1 MRLRV
6 LGCSGTYPTPAS
18 PSSGYLIEDD
28 DTCIWVDAGSGTFA
42 ALQAV
47 TDLNRVDALFLSHVH
62 SDHCLDIFPLYYAL
76 RFGARD
82 GRTDKLRLFVPE
94 GTEAH
99 LGSFLVGDSG
109 CRMGDVFDFAVVGDG
124 GHVAI
129 GAVDLRFART
139 DHPVPTLATRLE
151 SGGRSLTYSSDTGPR
166 VDVDRLAADCDLF
179 VCEATYQNG
188 HVGPPL
194 HLTAAQAGEL
204 GKRAR
209 CDRLVL
215 THLWPANDPEVSLQ
229 EASEATDCSVEVT
242 RAGAVY
248 DV

>member
-18 PSSGYLIEDD
+18 PSSGYLVEDD
-28 DTCIWVDAGSGTFA
+28 DTCVWVDAGSGTFA
-42 ALQAV
+42 AMQAV

-76 RFGARD
+76 RFGARSRRP
-82 GRTDKLRLFVPE
+82 GKFPLYVPE

-99 LGSFLVGDSG
+99 LGSFLVGDAG
-109 CRMGDVFDFAVVGDG
+109 CRMGDVFEFAVVGDA
-124 GHVAI
+124 GHVDVGAI
-129 GAVDLRFART
+129 SFGFAAT
-139 DHPVPTLATRLE
+139 DHPVPTLAVRAE
-151 SGGRSLTYSSDTGPR
+151 SGGRSLVYSADTGPR
-166 VDVDRLAADCDLF
+166 ADLERFAADCDLF

-204 GKRAR
+204 AKRAR

-215 THLWPANDPEVSLQ
+215 THLWPANDPDASLLEAT
-229 EASEATDCSVEVT
+229 EASDCPVEVT